1 LRVFRGFKYSAC
13 GAHRSR
19 PWRIPNLM
27 TRSPSWARLGFDMMA
42 LSAEAS
48 GVIALRMMRLG
59 AGGPAAAAEA
69 ERMVAEKVR
78 AAAELQ
84 SRAWVAAVT
93 GSAPVSPSVAI
104 AHYRRKVRA
113 NRRRLSR

>member
-1 LRVFRGFKYSAC
+1 M
-13 GAHRSR
+13 
-19 PWRIPNLM
+19 M
-27 TRSPSWARLGFDMMA
+27 TLG
-42 LSAEAS
+42 AEAS
-48 GVIALRMMRLG
+48 GVMALRMMRLG
-59 AGGPAAAAEA
+59 AGGSRAAAEA
-69 ERMVAEKVR
+69 ELMVAEKVR

-84 SRAWVAAVT
+84 ARAWVSAVT